1 MAKFDN
7 IIIVSDID
15 ETFLGKRG
23 RMVSENLEAIEYFK
37 KNGGS
42 FTVATGREDY
52 LILSSIPN
60 IHEIVNIPIIGCNGA
75 YICDMNDRSI
85 KYEVFLDYEK
95 VKPIIDKCAELEPD
109 LWMRVSSDGKMY
121 CTIAP
126 NIGGNWYTVF
136 GDRLFVGDI
145 HKESDTARWH
155 KILFEGTVEKVN
167 HIREYFDTLP
177 DDVPFEFIYAHPTVL
192 EIMPKDGTKGMMLQ
206 KLKEVIGKPDAT
218 MFTVGDYENDEQMLR
233 MADRCATPLNGMDY
247 LKEIPGIL
255 VLCDNDTGAIA
266 DLIGRIEKEI
276 DSGNL

>member
-15 ETFLGKRG
+15 ETFLGKKG
-23 RMVSENLEAIEYFK
+23 RMVPENLEAIEYFK

-60 IHEIVNIPIIGCNGA
+60 IHEIVNIPIIGCNGS

-95 VKPIIDKCAELEPD
+95 VKPIIEHTAEIEPE
-109 LWMRVSSDGKMY
+109 LWLRVSSDGKIY
-121 CTIAP
+121 CDFLP
-126 NIGGNWYTVF
+126 NKGDGWYKVF
-136 GDRLFVGDI
+136 TDRIVVGDI
-145 HKESDTARWH
+145 HKTDTTRWH
-155 KILFEGTVEKVN
+155 KILFEGTKEQVDHV
-167 HIREYFDTLP
+167 REYFDTLP
-177 DDVPFEFIYAHPTVL
+177 EDLPFEFIYAHPTVL
-192 EIMPKDGTKGMMLQ
+192 EIMPKDGTKGMMLE
-206 KLKEVIGKPDAT
+206 KLKAVVGKPNAII
-218 MFTVGDYENDEQMLR
+218 FTVGDYENDEQMLR

-247 LKEIPGIL
+247 LKQIPGIL

-266 DLIGRIEKEI
+266 DLIRRIEAEI
-276 DSGNL
+276 DNK

>member
-15 ETFLGKRG
+15 ETFLGKKG
-23 RMVSENLEAIEYFK
+23 RMVPENLEAIEYFK

-95 VKPIIDKCAELEPD
+95 VAPIINHCCEIEPE

-121 CTIAP
+121 CKFLP
-126 NIGGNWYTVF
+126 KGNGDNWYRIFT
-136 GDRLFVGDI
+136 DRIVMGDI
-145 HKESDTARWH
+145 HTTSDTSRWH
-155 KILFEGTVEKVN
+155 KILFEGTKEQVD
-167 HIREYFDTLP
+167 HIREYFDSLP
-177 DDVPFEFIYAHPTVL
+177 KDLPFEFIYAHPTVL
-192 EIMPKDGTKGMMLQ
+192 EIMPKNGTKGMMLK
-206 KLKEVIGKPDAT
+206 KLKEVVGKPNAT
-218 MFTVGDYENDEQMLR
+218 IFTVGDYENDEQMLK

-266 DLIGRIEKEI
+266 DLIGRIEKETDNI
-276 DSGNL
+276 K

>member
-15 ETFLGKRG
+15 ETFLGKKG
-23 RMVSENLEAIEYFK
+23 RMVPENLEAIEYFK

-60 IHEIVNIPIIGCNGA
+60 IHEIANIPIIGCNGA

-95 VKPIIDKCAELEPD
+95 VRPIIDKCAQLEPE

-121 CTIAP
+121 CSFLP
-126 NIGGNWYTVF
+126 DSKGDNWYRIFT
-136 GDRLFVGDI
+136 DRIVIGDI
-145 HKESDTARWH
+145 HTTSDTSRWH
-155 KILFEGTVEKVN
+155 KILFEGTKEQVDR
-167 HIREYFDTLP
+167 IREYFDTL
-177 DDVPFEFIYAHPTVL
+177 DKDLPFEFIYAHPTVL
-192 EIMPKDGTKGMMLQ
+192 EIMPKNGTKGMMLE
-206 KLKEVIGKPDAT
+206 KLKQVIGKPDAT
-218 MFTVGDYENDEQMLR
+218 IFTVGDYENDEQMLR

-276 DSGNL
+276 DRI